1 VVATVYV
8 TRQEGERKE
17 KKKVFEG
24 TCDVAGI
31 LFKKVQWTQNR
42 KTMLTIPTTS
52 LPFHVIQE

>member
-1 VVATVYV
+1 V

-42 KTMLTIPTTS
+42 KTMLTIPTAS
-52 LPFHVIQE
+52 LPLHVIRE